1 MATYWE
7 NSCSFGLRYVSWY
20 KCLIVGLVFSR
31 LGFWSGNLFL
41 IAPFPDLCLLV
52 PSNICSLMRRI
63 MRKQCFTY
71 AKIKVQISFVIT
83 AKLISPYF
91 FTTWIVQFYFLCPKL
106 PASSHLLWLYSPWLL
121 SDLGRNHNIGFL
133 LTRLNCVS

>member
-1 MATYWE
+1 
-7 NSCSFGLRYVSWY
+7 
-20 KCLIVGLVFSR
+20 
-31 LGFWSGNLFL
+31 
-41 IAPFPDLCLLV
+41 
-52 PSNICSLMRRI
+52 

-91 FTTWIVQFYFLCPKL
+91 FPTWIVQFYFLCPKL

-133 LTRLNCVS
+133 LTRLNCVSLFRRKRIRKLEEDVKTLKDDLRRMTKKCRRLEEKFDEKTAKTEAPCTSAQ